1 MVQDIQRIRPV
12 ETTSAQANGQFP
24 SSAPAANPVFY
35 RTYSRKLTG
44 TRRESWS
51 EVTRRTLGG
60 LAELG
65 KFTEDEKAIVNQ
77 MQQELKCL
85 PSGRWLWVG
94 GTEWIKK
101 PENFNGAYNCTSTNV
116 IDWAAFGLMMDL
128 AMMGCG
134 TGAIIEPK
142 YTNRLPAIRNVLTV
156 KMGWGIGTV
165 PENDRIETTEVNING
180 NAVEIIAGDSR
191 RGWVDS
197 YQALL
202 EMSTDERFD
211 GPVTITIDLG
221 NIRPAGEKLKGFGG
235 VANPI
240 KLPNLYDRCAQ
251 ILNKA
256 IGRQMTPVECCLLID
271 EAAAC
276 VVAGNIRRSAGMRQ
290 GNSADTKFAMAKDDL
305 WQQADNGNW
314 RIDPERDAFRMA
326 NHTRVY
332 HHKPTKQEVLD
343 AVRKQFYSGEGAI
356 QYAPEAIARS
366 SADLLKTRDQKIEFI
381 NAYESSKGA
390 EFLLSLKPEMDVAEV
405 EHRLGRYGLNPC
417 GEIIGEDFH
426 CNLSE
431 IHLNQIDPRD
441 LKAQEDAFT
450 AGGLTVAALL
460 NHQFTEPRYQKSRLL
475 DPIVGVSFTGLFDFF
490 VQAFGT
496 EWLNWWEAG
505 RPNTMRGLEF
515 KAKEQEYLSTWK
527 ATVHKVVAEY
537 CTKHGIKP
545 PNRCT
550 TVQPAGTKSL
560 LTGASSGWHPPKAQ
574 RFIRRITF
582 GKNDPVALACLDYG
596 YSIVPSQSDK
606 DEQGN
611 LLTDAFDPRCTE
623 WLVEIPV
630 EVPWANI
637 PGADEVSIE
646 LFSATAQF
654 DFYMQV
660 QKYYTAH
667 NTSATIELREDE
679 IDALADVIYDS
690 VATNDGYMSAAL
702 LARFDAPFPRLPFE
716 KIDRSTYLKLSA
728 EVLERRTVDDFYGA
742 LAKYDSGEVITEG
755 PAGCDS
761 DKCLFEAAKK

>member
-728 EVLERRTVDDFYGA
+728 EVLKRRTVDDFYGA